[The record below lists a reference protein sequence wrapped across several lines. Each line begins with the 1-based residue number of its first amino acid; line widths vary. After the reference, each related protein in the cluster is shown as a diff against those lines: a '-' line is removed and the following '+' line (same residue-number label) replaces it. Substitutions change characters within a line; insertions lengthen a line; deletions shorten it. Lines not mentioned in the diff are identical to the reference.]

1 MTSEVGALYE
11 FDTALTQLQ
20 DNPNSM
26 LWTERRQLVRQI
38 SESLQTQQP
47 TEKLIRLSDILASD
61 PKGEVRLDVAELLAY
76 VPEPHFAGLA
86 AKLSEDSF
94 SFAQRAA
101 QRAIER
107 RYKGREITDSRL
119 LKWDKINADI
129 QKIEQLFGKPAA
141 DMTRKVA
148 EDMYGLLVGSSVHSL
163 RTIVTPIKL
172 NAENLQ

>member
-1 MTSEVGALYE
+1 MSALILSH
-11 FDTALTQLQ
+11 FK
-20 DNPNSM
+20 
-26 LWTERRQLVRQI
+26 R
-38 SESLQTQQP
+38 
-47 TEKLIRLSDILASD
+47 RLSVISRPLYRRSMA
-61 PKGEVRLDVAELLAY
+61 RC
-76 VPEPHFAGLA
+76 
-86 AKLSEDSF
+86 
-94 SFAQRAA
+94 AA